1 MRRRRR
7 RGRRV
12 NGDPIVGSELK
23 QLQGVEIPLLR
34 HQSGKL
40 QAARFGISGPIGP
53 ILAPLLEPALHRW
66 PTVAN
71 YNQLFQLCR
80 TFSRIPNFFSLIF
93 LFFSIRYFLSL
104 VSLEISGF
112 PSLFFWWIPPLKR
125 GIVLYLHSG
134 IFFSSEVE
142 VAYLFLFYLHI
153 FLSIRN
159 SSSFIH
165 NFSLFLARLS
175 ISLFFWQISSFFHR
189 KYEIVYFHSNTLFI
203 ESSNSLGSF
212 FLVSLSFSRH
222 PTFFFLFL
230 KQIIHFSFFWY
241 IALPSEIRYLLFP
254 FFSSKVQ
261 VTFSLF
267 ITELNTFYVFF
278 NQTILSHF
286 LLLHLG
292 IQLFSFYQKSRLSS
306 LIQLVSF

>member
-1 MRRRRR
+1 M
-7 RGRRV
+7 
-12 NGDPIVGSELK
+12 
-23 QLQGVEIPLLR
+23 QGVEIPLLR

-53 ILAPLLEPALHRW
+53 ILAPLLEPAPHRW

-142 VAYLFLFYLHI
+142 VAYLFLFHLDTFF
-153 FLSIRN
+153 FLSEIPLLL
-159 SSSFIH
+159 FTT
-165 NFSLFLARLS
+165 SLLARLS
-175 ISLFFWQISSFFHR
+175 ISFFFW
-189 KYEIVYFHSNTLFI
+189 
-203 ESSNSLGSF
+203 
-212 FLVSLSFSRH
+212 
-222 PTFFFLFL
+222 
-230 KQIIHFSFFWY
+230 
-241 IALPSEIRYLLFP
+241 
-254 FFSSKVQ
+254 
-261 VTFSLF
+261 
-267 ITELNTFYVFF
+267 
-278 NQTILSHF
+278 
-286 LLLHLG
+286 
-292 IQLFSFYQKSRLSS
+292 
-306 LIQLVSF
+306 